1 MRTLKDFN
9 PAGKRVL
16 VRVDFNVPIKEG
28 KVKDDTRVAAAIPTL
43 KHLLDQ
49 GATLVLF
56 SHLGRPKGGFEEAS
70 SLAPVAPVL
79 EKHLGKPV
87 TFIGGSAELTPASDA
102 TLAKVQAAPAGSV
115 ILLDNVRFEVGEEK
129 NDEALA
135 KRLARLGDA
144 FVLDAFG
151 SAHRAHASVTGVAKF
166 LPSYAGFLMEKEVSS
181 IGRALH
187 NPAKPYWV
195 VLGGAKVSDK
205 IGVIENLLPRVTG
218 MIIGGAM
225 AFTFLKALG
234 GKVGK
239 SLVED
244 DKLDL
249 ALDLK
254 RKADAL
260 GVSFLLPIDVIAA
273 QKIEAGTEVREF
285 ESSSIPDDWMGLD
298 IGPKT
303 RQMFTIAL
311 TLGTS
316 ASPGQAK
323 TVLWNGPM
331 GVFEVDDFAKGTLEL
346 GEAIAKLQ
354 GAFTV
359 IGGGDSVAAAN
370 KLGIVDDFS
379 HVSTGG
385 GASLELLELGTLPGI
400 DALS

>member
-1 MRTLKDFN
+1 MRTLRDFN
-9 PAGKRVL
+9 AAGKRVL

-28 KVKDDTRVAAAIPTL
+28 KVKDETRVAAAIPTL
-43 KHLLDQ
+43 KHLLEQ

-56 SHLGRPKGGFEEAS
+56 SHLGRPKGGYEEAS

-87 TFIGGSAELTPASDA
+87 VFIGGSPELTPASEA
-102 TLAKVQAAPAGSV
+102 TLERVQAAPPGSV
-115 ILLDNVRFEVGEEK
+115 ILLDNVRFEPGEEK
-129 NDEALA
+129 NDEELA
-135 KRLARLGDA
+135 KKFARLGDA

-151 SAHRAHASVTGVAKF
+151 SAHRAHASVTGVARF

-181 IGRALH
+181 IGKVLH
-187 NPAKPYWV
+187 NPEKPYWV

-205 IGVIENLLPRVTG
+205 IGVIENLLPKVTG
-218 MIIGGAM
+218 MVIGGAM
-225 AFTFLKALG
+225 AFTFIKAQG
-234 GKVGK
+234 GQVGK

-249 ALDLK
+249 ARDLIK
-254 RKADAL
+254 RASDL
-260 GVSFLLPIDVIAA
+260 GVKLLLPTDVVAA
-273 QKIEAGTEVREF
+273 QKIEAGAPTRIMPANAIE
-285 ESSSIPDDWMGLD
+285 DGWMGLD
-298 IGPKT
+298 IGPESAKA
-303 RQMFTIAL
+303 FAEAL
-311 TLGTS
+311 RG
-316 ASPGQAK
+316 AK

-331 GVFEVDDFAKGTLEL
+331 GVFEVDDFAKGTLAV
-346 GEAIAKLQ
+346 GEAIARLE

-370 KLGIVDDFS
+370 KLGMADKFS

-400 DALS
+400 EALS

>member
-9 PAGKRVL
+9 AVGKRVL
-16 VRVDFNVPIKEG
+16 VRVDFNVPIKDG
-28 KVKDDTRVAAAIPTL
+28 KVRDETRVVAAIPTL
-43 KHLLDQ
+43 KHLLEQ

-79 EKHLGKPV
+79 EKHLGRPV
-87 TFIGGSAELTPASDA
+87 TFVGGSPELTPASEA
-102 TLAKVQAAPAGSV
+102 TLERVKAAPPGSV
-115 ILLDNVRFEVGEEK
+115 ILLDNVRFEAGEEK

-135 KRLARLGDA
+135 KRFARLGDA

-151 SAHRAHASVTGVAKF
+151 SAHRAHASVTGVARL

-181 IGRALH
+181 IGKVLH
-187 NPAKPYWV
+187 NPEKPYWV

-205 IGVIENLLPRVTG
+205 IGVIENLLPKVTG
-218 MIIGGAM
+218 MVIGGAM
-225 AFTFLKALG
+225 AFTFIKTQG
-234 GKVGK
+234 GQVGK

-249 ALDLK
+249 ARDLLK
-254 RKADAL
+254 RAADL
-260 GVSFLLPIDVIAA
+260 GVKLLLPTDVVAA
-273 QKIEAGTEVREF
+273 QKIEAGAPTRVMPADAIE
-285 ESSSIPDDWMGLD
+285 DGWMGLD
-298 IGPKT
+298 IGPESAKT
-303 RQMFTIAL
+303 FTEAL
-311 TLGTS
+311 
-316 ASPGQAK
+316 QEAK

-331 GVFEVDDFAKGTLEL
+331 GVFEVDEFAKGTLAV
-346 GEAIAKLQ
+346 GEAIARLE

-370 KLGIVDDFS
+370 KLGMADKFS

-400 DALS
+400 EALS

>member
-1 MRTLKDFN
+1 MRTLRDFN
-9 PAGKRVL
+9 AAGKRAL

-28 KVKDDTRVAAAIPTL
+28 KVKDETRVAAAIPTL

-56 SHLGRPKGGFEEAS
+56 SHLGRPKGSYEEAS

-87 TFIGGSAELTPASDA
+87 VFIGGSPELTPASEA
-102 TLAKVQAAPAGSV
+102 TLERVQAVPPGSV
-115 ILLDNVRFEVGEEK
+115 VLLDNVRFEPGEEK
-129 NDEALA
+129 NDEELA
-135 KRLARLGDA
+135 KKFARLGDA

-151 SAHRAHASVTGVAKF
+151 SAHRAHASVTGVAKY

-181 IGRALH
+181 IGKVLH
-187 NPAKPYWV
+187 NPEKPYWV

-218 MIIGGAM
+218 MVIGGAM
-225 AFTFLKALG
+225 AFTFIKAQG
-234 GKVGK
+234 GQVGK

-249 ALDLK
+249 ARDLLK
-254 RKADAL
+254 RASDL
-260 GVSFLLPIDVIAA
+260 GVRLLLPTDVVAA
-273 QKIEAGTEVREF
+273 QKIEAGAPTRVMPANAIE
-285 ESSSIPDDWMGLD
+285 DGWMGLD
-298 IGPKT
+298 IGPESAKA
-303 RQMFTIAL
+303 FAEAL
-311 TLGTS
+311 QG
-316 ASPGQAK
+316 AK

-331 GVFEVDDFAKGTLEL
+331 GVFEVDDFAKGTLAV
-346 GEAIAKLQ
+346 GEAIARLE

-370 KLGIVDDFS
+370 KLGMADKFS

-400 DALS
+400 EALS

>member
-9 PAGKRVL
+9 AAGKRVL

-28 KVKDDTRVAAAIPTL
+28 KVKDETRVAAAIPTL

-56 SHLGRPKGGFEEAS
+56 SHLGRPKGGYEEAS

-87 TFIGGSAELTPASDA
+87 VFIGGSPELTPASEA
-102 TLAKVQAAPAGSV
+102 TLERVQAVPPGSV
-115 ILLDNVRFEVGEEK
+115 VLLDNVRFEPGEEK
-129 NDEALA
+129 NDEELA
-135 KRLARLGDA
+135 KKFARLGDA

-151 SAHRAHASVTGVAKF
+151 SAHRAHASVTGVAKY
-166 LPSYAGFLMEKEVSS
+166 LPSYAGFLMEKEVES
-181 IGRALH
+181 IGKVLH
-187 NPAKPYWV
+187 NPEKPYWV

-205 IGVIENLLPRVTG
+205 IGVIENLLPKVTG
-218 MIIGGAM
+218 MVIGGAM
-225 AFTFLKALG
+225 AFTFIKAQG
-234 GKVGK
+234 GQVGK

-249 ALDLK
+249 ARDLLK
-254 RKADAL
+254 RASDL
-260 GVSFLLPIDVIAA
+260 GVKLLLPTDVVAA
-273 QKIEAGTEVREF
+273 QKIEAGAPTRIMPANAIE
-285 ESSSIPDDWMGLD
+285 DGWMGLD
-298 IGPKT
+298 IGPESAQT
-303 RQMFTIAL
+303 FAEAL
-311 TLGTS
+311 RG
-316 ASPGQAK
+316 AK

-331 GVFEVDDFAKGTLEL
+331 GVFEVDDFAKGTLAV

-370 KLGIVDDFS
+370 KLGMADKFS

-400 DALS
+400 EVLS

>member
-9 PAGKRVL
+9 AAGKHVL

-28 KVKDDTRVAAAIPTL
+28 KVEDETRVVAAIPTL
-43 KHLLDQ
+43 KHLLEQ

-70 SLAPVAPVL
+70 SLAPVALVL

-87 TFIGGSAELTPASDA
+87 VFIGGSPELTPASDA
-102 TLAKVQAAPAGSV
+102 TLERVKAASSGSV
-115 ILLDNVRFEVGEEK
+115 ILLDNVRFESGEEK

-135 KRLARLGDA
+135 RKFARLGDA

-151 SAHRAHASVTGVAKF
+151 SAHRAHASVTGVARF
-166 LPSYAGFLMEKEVSS
+166 LPSYAGFLMEKEVES
-181 IGRALH
+181 IGRVLH
-187 NPAKPYWV
+187 NPEKPYWV

-205 IGVIENLLPRVTG
+205 IGVIENLLPKATG
-218 MIIGGAM
+218 MVIGGAM
-225 AFTFLKALG
+225 AFTFIKAQG
-234 GKVGK
+234 GQVGK

-244 DKLDL
+244 DRLDL
-249 ALDLK
+249 ARELLK
-254 RKADAL
+254 KASDL
-260 GVSFLLPIDVIAA
+260 GVKLLLPTDVVAA
-273 QKIEAGTEVREF
+273 QKIEAGAPTRIMPAHAIED
-285 ESSSIPDDWMGLD
+285 SWMGLD
-298 IGPKT
+298 IGPESAKA
-303 RQMFTIAL
+303 FAEAL
-311 TLGTS
+311 QG
-316 ASPGQAK
+316 AK

-331 GVFEVDDFAKGTLEL
+331 GVFEIDDFAKGTLAV
-346 GEAIAKLQ
+346 GGAIARLE

-370 KLGIVDDFS
+370 KLGMADKFS

-400 DALS
+400 EALR

>member
-9 PAGKRVL
+9 AAGKHVL

-28 KVKDDTRVAAAIPTL
+28 KVEDETRVVAAIPTL
-43 KHLLDQ
+43 KHLLEQ

-70 SLAPVAPVL
+70 SLAPVALVL

-87 TFIGGSAELTPASDA
+87 VFIGGSPELTPASDA
-102 TLAKVQAAPAGSV
+102 TLERVKAASSGSV
-115 ILLDNVRFEVGEEK
+115 ILLDNVRFESGEEK

-135 KRLARLGDA
+135 RKFARLGDA

-151 SAHRAHASVTGVAKF
+151 SAHRAHASVTGVARF
-166 LPSYAGFLMEKEVSS
+166 LPSYAGFLMEKEVES
-181 IGRALH
+181 IGRVLH
-187 NPAKPYWV
+187 NPEKPYWV

-205 IGVIENLLPRVTG
+205 IGVIENLLPKATG
-218 MIIGGAM
+218 MVIGGAM
-225 AFTFLKALG
+225 AFTFIKAQG
-234 GKVGK
+234 GQVGK

-244 DKLDL
+244 DRLDL
-249 ALDLK
+249 ARELLK
-254 RKADAL
+254 KASDL
-260 GVSFLLPIDVIAA
+260 GVKLLLPTDVVAA
-273 QKIEAGTEVREF
+273 QKIEAGAPTR
-285 ESSSIPDDWMGLD
+285 IMPAHAIKGGWMGLD
-298 IGPKT
+298 IGPESAKA
-303 RQMFTIAL
+303 FAEAL
-311 TLGTS
+311 QG
-316 ASPGQAK
+316 AK

-331 GVFEVDDFAKGTLEL
+331 GVFEIDDFAKGTLAV
-346 GEAIAKLQ
+346 GGAIARLE

-370 KLGIVDDFS
+370 KLGMADKFS

-400 DALS
+400 EALR

>member
-9 PAGKRVL
+9 AAGKHVL

-28 KVKDDTRVAAAIPTL
+28 KVEDETRVVAAIPTL
-43 KHLLDQ
+43 KHLLEQ

-70 SLAPVAPVL
+70 SLAPVALVL

-87 TFIGGSAELTPASDA
+87 VFIGGSPELTPASDA
-102 TLAKVQAAPAGSV
+102 TLERVKAASSGSV
-115 ILLDNVRFEVGEEK
+115 ILLDNVRFESGEEK

-135 KRLARLGDA
+135 RKFARLGDA

-151 SAHRAHASVTGVAKF
+151 SAHRAHASVTGVARF
-166 LPSYAGFLMEKEVSS
+166 LPSYAGFLMEKEVES
-181 IGRALH
+181 IGRVLH
-187 NPAKPYWV
+187 NPEKPYWV

-205 IGVIENLLPRVTG
+205 IGVIENLLPKATG
-218 MIIGGAM
+218 MVIGGAM
-225 AFTFLKALG
+225 AFTFIKAQG
-234 GKVGK
+234 GQVGK

-244 DKLDL
+244 DRLDL
-249 ALDLK
+249 ARELLK
-254 RKADAL
+254 KASDL
-260 GVSFLLPIDVIAA
+260 GVKLLLPTDVVAA
-273 QKIEAGTEVREF
+273 QKIEAGAPTRIMPAHAIE
-285 ESSSIPDDWMGLD
+285 DGWMGLD
-298 IGPKT
+298 IGPESAKA
-303 RQMFTIAL
+303 FAEAL
-311 TLGTS
+311 QG
-316 ASPGQAK
+316 AK

-331 GVFEVDDFAKGTLEL
+331 GVFEIDDFAKGTLAI
-346 GEAIAKLQ
+346 GEAIARLE

-370 KLGIVDDFS
+370 KLGMADKFS

-400 DALS
+400 EALR

>member
-9 PAGKRVL
+9 AAGKRVL
-16 VRVDFNVPIKEG
+16 VRVDFNVPVKDG
-28 KVKDDTRVAAAIPTL
+28 KVKDETRVVAAIPTL
-43 KHLLDQ
+43 KHLLEQ

-56 SHLGRPKGGFEEAS
+56 SHLGRPKGGYEEAS

-79 EKHLGKPV
+79 EKHLSRPV
-87 TFIGGSAELTPASDA
+87 TFVGGSPELTPASEA
-102 TLAKVQAAPAGSV
+102 TLERVKAAPPGSV
-115 ILLDNVRFEVGEEK
+115 ILLDNVRFEAGEEK

-135 KRLARLGDA
+135 KRFARLGDA

-151 SAHRAHASVTGVAKF
+151 SAHRAHASVTGVARL

-181 IGRALH
+181 IGKVLH
-187 NPAKPYWV
+187 NPEKPYWV

-205 IGVIENLLPRVTG
+205 IGVIENLLPKVTG
-218 MIIGGAM
+218 MVIGGAM
-225 AFTFLKALG
+225 AFTFIKAQG
-234 GKVGK
+234 GQVGK

-249 ALDLK
+249 ARDLLK
-254 RKADAL
+254 RAADL
-260 GVSFLLPIDVIAA
+260 GVRLLLPTDVVAA
-273 QKIEAGTEVREF
+273 QKIEAGAPTRVMPAQAIE
-285 ESSSIPDDWMGLD
+285 DGWMGLD
-298 IGPKT
+298 IGPESAKA
-303 RQMFTIAL
+303 FAEAL
-311 TLGTS
+311 QG
-316 ASPGQAK
+316 AK

-331 GVFEVDDFAKGTLEL
+331 GVFEIDDFAKGTLAV
-346 GEAIAKLQ
+346 GEAIARLE

-370 KLGIVDDFS
+370 KLGMADKFS

-400 DALS
+400 EVLS